1 MEMSF
6 LGGKSWKLLPWKNNS
21 QQLILKLKTTQKL
34 MTNKKNHNW
43 EDNKHSLF
51 YSGNYNNQQSTLHG
65 YILQDEWLNSTYV
78 VQHKDSIERR
88 RDNWMILLCT
98 IKNNKTI

>member
-34 MTNKKNHNW
+34 MTNKKITT
-43 EDNKHSLF
+43 E
-51 YSGNYNNQQSTLHG
+51 
-65 YILQDEWLNSTYV
+65 
-78 VQHKDSIERR
+78 
-88 RDNWMILLCT
+88 
-98 IKNNKTI
+98 KTINTPCSIQGTTTINRALCMGIYYKMNDWIALT